1 MCAWDY
7 GCVFACD
14 VWEVATVQVGG
25 GEGSLH
31 FHGRSFLR
39 HGLSPY
45 TSSARKWMHGFTSG
59 MMHGFLGVLMFL
71 PREVAR
77 CLT

>member
-1 MCAWDY
+1 MCTWDY

-25 GEGSLH
+25 AEGSLH

-39 HGLSPY
+39 PGLSPY
-45 TSSARKWMHGFTSG
+45 TPSAR
-59 MMHGFLGVLMFL
+59 
-71 PREVAR
+71 R
-77 CLT
+77 